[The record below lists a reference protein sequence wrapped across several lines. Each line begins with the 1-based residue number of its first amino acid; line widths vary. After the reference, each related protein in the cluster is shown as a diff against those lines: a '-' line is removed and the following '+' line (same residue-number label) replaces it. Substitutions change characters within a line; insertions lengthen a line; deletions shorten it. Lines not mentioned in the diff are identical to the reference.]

1 MSKVFDAYASYY
13 DLLYQDKDY
22 QNEIQ
27 YILRTLEKNGVSNGN
42 ILELGSGTGKHAEE
56 LAKVGF
62 NVHGVDLSPLMV
74 NVANKR
80 KNETCWNQL
89 QFEVGDIRNFRVNK
103 YFDAVISL
111 FHVASYQI
119 KNDDISAMFET
130 AAQHLRHDGVFIFD
144 YWYGPG
150 VLSDPPAIRQKRL
163 ENEDIEV
170 FRIAEPV
177 MHPNEN
183 VVDVNYCVQVKQ
195 KDNGKIT
202 ELNETHRMRYLF
214 IPEILQF
221 SSPWFKVKTNFAWMK
236 SSTPSFSDW
245 YCVSTLIKK

>member
-80 KNETCWNQL
+80 KNETSWNQL
-89 QFEVGDIRNFRVNK
+89 QFEVGDIRNFRVNNTS
-103 YFDAVISL
+103 V
-111 FHVASYQI
+111 
-119 KNDDISAMFET
+119 
-130 AAQHLRHDGVFIFD
+130 R
-144 YWYGPG
+144 
-150 VLSDPPAIRQKRL
+150 
-163 ENEDIEV
+163 
-170 FRIAEPV
+170 
-177 MHPNEN
+177 
-183 VVDVNYCVQVKQ
+183 
-195 KDNGKIT
+195 
-202 ELNETHRMRYLF
+202 
-214 IPEILQF
+214 
-221 SSPWFKVKTNFAWMK
+221 
-236 SSTPSFSDW
+236 
-245 YCVSTLIKK
+245 

>member
-80 KNETCWNQL
+80 KNETSWNQL
-89 QFEVGDIRNFRVNK
+89 QFEVGDIRNFKVNK
-103 YFDAVISL
+103 IFDAVISL

-163 ENEDIEV
+163 ENEDI
-170 FRIAEPV
+170 
-177 MHPNEN
+177 
-183 VVDVNYCVQVKQ
+183 
-195 KDNGKIT
+195 
-202 ELNETHRMRYLF
+202 
-214 IPEILQF
+214 
-221 SSPWFKVKTNFAWMK
+221 
-236 SSTPSFSDW
+236 
-245 YCVSTLIKK
+245 